1 MNLQAYYPYAIYIF
15 AAAAAILLVEAFYM
29 AASSAVGRKHNVNR
43 RLQALGD
50 GMTGEQVLLE
60 LKRERGISTEG
71 TLNFVSGLTRLLI
84 QSGLRLSM
92 AKFLMIVAAT
102 FLAIFLLLTFVFPTP
117 TSVAALI
124 AAIVGISIP
133 LLVLRIAKSTRQ
145 SKFIEQLPDALDVIV
160 RSLRSGHPVPVA
172 LAMVGREMADPIGS
186 EFGITVDEM
195 TYGLDTEQAL
205 QNLYGRVGH
214 PDLSMLVTAVSL
226 QISTGGN
233 LSTILQT
240 LSKIIR
246 ERFQLKRK
254 VRALSAEG
262 RISAYGL
269 TVMPI
274 LLALYINFQNPD
286 YYGSV
291 WDDPVFLPGLIGIG
305 IWSLIGDVIMIKMI
319 NFKY

>member
-1 MNLQAYYPYAIYIF
+1 
-15 AAAAAILLVEAFYM
+15 
-29 AASSAVGRKHNVNR
+29 
-43 RLQALGD
+43 
-50 GMTGEQVLLE
+50 
-60 LKRERGISTEG
+60 
-71 TLNFVSGLTRLLI
+71 
-84 QSGLRLSM
+84 
-92 AKFLMIVAAT
+92 
-102 FLAIFLLLTFVFPTP
+102 
-117 TSVAALI
+117 
-124 AAIVGISIP
+124 
-133 LLVLRIAKSTRQ
+133 
-145 SKFIEQLPDALDVIV
+145 
-160 RSLRSGHPVPVA
+160 
-172 LAMVGREMADPIGS
+172 
-186 EFGITVDEM
+186 
-195 TYGLDTEQAL
+195 
-205 QNLYGRVGH
+205 
-214 PDLSMLVTAVSL
+214 LSMLVTAVSL

-233 LSTILQT
+233 LSIILQT

-286 YYGSV
+286 YYGAV